1 LPPGVAL
8 HRVRVQEGAS
18 LYSEYYG
25 EP

>member
-1 LPPGVAL
+1 MPLGVTL
-8 HRVRVQEGAS
+8 HRVRVEEGPH